1 MALTV
6 LTAINRAIERLG
18 ENSPPGAQT
27 PLIDSADA
35 QALIPDA
42 LKRFAEIVAQNSE
55 LAPLLRKDFSVAVS
69 SGTGSLTA
77 ALTDTEPLLAK
88 YLPMAYV
95 VTSSGVQLHYLPDR
109 TQLGLTRSN
118 ILPYFTN
125 DEGTIRTRNT
135 DGSLTSLS
143 TTLTVTGQYSPT
155 IGDVPTQIEE
165 MFIDVLAGM
174 IQARGQKAA

>member
-6 LTAINRAIERLG
+6 LTAVNRAIERLG
-18 ENSPPGAQT
+18 EGNT
-27 PLIDSADA
+27 PVIEPADA

-42 LKRFAEIVAQNSE
+42 LKRLAGLVGQNAE
-55 LAPLLRKDFSVAVS
+55 LAPLLRKDFSVTVT
-69 SGTGSLTA
+69 SGTGSLTT
-77 ALTDTEPLLAK
+77 ALTAAEPLLAK
-88 YLPMAYV
+88 FLPMAYV
-95 VTSSGVQLHYLPDR
+95 VTSTGVQLHYLPDR
-109 TQLGLTRSN
+109 TQLGLGRPMM
-118 ILPYFTN
+118 IPYYTN

-143 TTLTVTGQYSPT
+143 TTLTITAQYSPT

-174 IQARGQKAA
+174 IQARTQEAAA